1 MSAQIK
7 YQEDNLVLTIPKS
20 MMDDRQLRRI
30 IELVE
35 FLNLSEKNKM
45 STEEAWAL
53 SEEVKENWWAE
64 NGEKV
69 LAKLGLQ

>member
-7 YQEDNLVLTIPKS
+7 YQEDNLILTIPKS

-30 IELVE
+30 VELVE

-45 STEEAWAL
+45 STDEAWAL
-53 SEEVKENWWAE
+53 SEEVKESWWAE
-64 NGEKV
+64 NGESS
-69 LAKLGLQ
+69 LLN